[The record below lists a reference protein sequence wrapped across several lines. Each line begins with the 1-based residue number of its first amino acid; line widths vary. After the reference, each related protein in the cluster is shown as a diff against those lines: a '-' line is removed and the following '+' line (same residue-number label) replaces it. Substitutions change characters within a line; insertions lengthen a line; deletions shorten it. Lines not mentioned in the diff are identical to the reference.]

1 MEDRVEFIDQVE
13 EIKESK
19 KGILKEVFDGSI
31 LTRDVVARQLPYLVF
46 LAFLALVYIGNRY
59 HAEKIVRVE
68 SGLQSEIKEL
78 RAKSISIAAELMD
91 VSRQSEVSRL
101 IEEKGMDLKEAVQPP
116 KKLIIEE

>member
-13 EIKESK
+13 EVKESK

-31 LTRDVVARQLPYLVF
+31 LTRDAVARQLPYLVF

-59 HAEKIVRVE
+59 HAEKIVREE
-68 SGLQSEIKEL
+68 SGLQNEIKEL

-101 IEEKGMDLKEAVQPP
+101 IAEKGMDLKEAVRPP

>member
-13 EIKESK
+13 EVKESK

-31 LTRDVVARQLPYLVF
+31 LTRDIVARQLPFLAF

-59 HAEKIVRVE
+59 HAEKIVREE
-68 SGLQSEIKEL
+68 SGLQNEIKEL

-101 IEEKGMDLKEAVQPP
+101 IAEKGMDLKEAVRPP
-116 KKLIIEE
+116 KKLVIEE

>member
-13 EIKESK
+13 EVKESK

-46 LAFLALVYIGNRY
+46 LALLALVYIGNRY
-59 HAEKIVRVE
+59 HAEKIVREE
-68 SGLQSEIKEL
+68 SGLQNEIKEL

-101 IEEKGMDLKEAVQPP
+101 IEEKGMDLKEAVRPP